1 MNDYEL
7 LYLIGERNDDAHAL
21 LIRKYQPLIKSKL
34 RYFKIRP
41 SDYEDYLQEGNL
53 VLALAIRKFNPV
65 FGKTFTRFFELLL
78 VRAIAAKMTPAHK
91 QLIYFSEEMFDH
103 VLVQE
108 TPRLR
113 LLPKHIELAQQALN
127 ELEYKIFVA
136 HYHESLGL
144 DQIAHDHDL
153 DVKKVYNCI
162 YQIKRKLRE
171 CPEFLDN
178 L

>member
-7 LYLIGERNDDAHAL
+7 LYLIGERNDDAHSL
-21 LIRKYQPLIKSKL
+21 LVQKYQPLIKSKL

-41 SDYEDYLQEGNL
+41 SDYDDYLQEGNL
-53 VLALAIRKFNPV
+53 VLALAIKKFNPV

-78 VRAIAAKMTPAHK
+78 VRAIAAKMTPSHK
-91 QLIYFSEEMFDH
+91 QVIYFSEDMFDH
-103 VLVQE
+103 VMIQE

-113 LLPKHIELAQQALN
+113 ILPKHMEIAKEVLN

-136 HYHESLGL
+136 HYHEVRSLDRIAQDEGL
-144 DQIAHDHDL
+144 G
-153 DVKKVYNCI
+153 VKKVYNCI

-171 CPEFLDN
+171 CPRFLDN

>member
-41 SDYEDYLQEGNL
+41 SDYDDYLQEGNL
-53 VLALAIRKFNPV
+53 VLALAIKKFNPV

-91 QLIYFSEEMFDH
+91 QLLYFSEEMFDH
-103 VLVQE
+103 VMVQE

-113 LLPKHIELAQQALN
+113 ILPKHIEIAHRVLN
-127 ELEYKIFVA
+127 ELEYKIFLA
-136 HYHESLGL
+136 HYQEANSLDG
-144 DQIAHDHDL
+144 IAHDHDL